1 MDMMADLHYITRL
14 PTCFWINK
22 EIMILENKY
31 INYIHRHQAGVLKSW
46 KNILYP
52 VLLNILIGDF
62 VMEPTWAEAIGVL
75 VIVAIIIIIPIV
87 SCLRSMAKHD
97 REVDELYKRK
107 F

>member
-1 MDMMADLHYITRL
+1 
-14 PTCFWINK
+14 
-22 EIMILENKY
+22 
-31 INYIHRHQAGVLKSW
+31 
-46 KNILYP
+46 
-52 VLLNILIGDF
+52 
-62 VMEPTWAEAIGVL
+62 MEPTWAEAIGVL